1 MWIAKLVT
9 PFLLVSYIL
18 ALSEVTIPEGVSVVA
33 TRHVDL
39 TTQIVKVKVEYEIK
53 NQGKA
58 DINHFVHTI
67 SEDEDS
73 HLAWI
78 SAYEKGKKEGA
89 RFRVAPVSVKGAP
102 KGLVFYKVE
111 LLNLVG
117 AGASATIVVDYS
129 MTLSLTPYPAEIT
142 QAENQFVKYNGF
154 GNVLSAY
161 IMDKET
167 TNFKV
172 GNTKPISF
180 TELNPS
186 KYATDK
192 VTYGPYEK
200 QKPFVQKPITIH
212 YENNSPFLVAT
223 SVERVIEVSHW
234 GNIAVEELIE
244 VVHKGAKLKGSFSRL
259 DFQMDRRGNKQPVVK
274 NFKTVLPSTST
285 DVYYRDQIG
294 NISTS
299 AVYPRTDRLE
309 VELRPRFPLFGGWRT
324 NYVLGY
330 NVPTSS
336 FLSSSG
342 SDFALKIKLLDHL
355 FDNAVVEKLRVK
367 IILPEK
373 SKNIKLVTPY
383 SVKRLP
389 DEIHKTYLD
398 IEGRPVIV
406 LEKTN
411 LVDNHI
417 QPFTLYY
424 EWERSYI
431 AYEPFIAI
439 VAFFVLFL
447 AFIIFFRLDFSISNK
462 DGKEI
467 THMKKD

>member
-9 PFLLVSYIL
+9 PFLLVSCIL
-18 ALSEVTIPEGVSVVA
+18 ALSEVIIPEGVSIVA

-39 TTQIVKVKVEYEIK
+39 TSQVVKVKVEYEIK

-67 SEDEDS
+67 SEDEES

-89 RFRVAPVSVKGAP
+89 RFRVAQVSVK
-102 KGLVFYKVE
+102 
-111 LLNLVG
+111 
-117 AGASATIVVDYS
+117 ASIVVEYS

-161 IMDKET
+161 AMEKET

-180 TELNPS
+180 TELSPS

-192 VTYGPYEK
+192 VTYGAYEK

-274 NFKTVLPSTST
+274 NFKTVLPSTSS

-299 AVYPRTDRLE
+299 AMYPRTDRLE

-330 NVPTSS
+330 NVPTST

-373 SKNIKLVTPY
+373 CKNIKLVTPY

-431 AYEPFIAI
+431 ICEPLIAI
-439 VAFFVLFL
+439 SAFFVLFL

-462 DGKEI
+462 EGKEI
-467 THMKKD
+467 AHMKKD